1 MRPSSPGSTTP
12 VSARGVPFGPRMR
25 RSWSSSPMFFT
36 CSRSRPAG
44 IDRRLAVKR
53 NSSANV
59 STRAGGAGATI
70 GGGTASA
77 IIVSDHIDAN
87 RPSREPSVRVLFG
100 NCECARAACSV
111 PGVSSPLPLAQRSTD
126 AADAGAAFDVGI
138 AGAGQLARMTCLAAW
153 PLGLRVAVL
162 GTPTEPAAAMA
173 AGLVEGDWR
182 DAGAVAALGRVS
194 GVVTLE
200 NEFVDAA
207 ALAAVQA
214 TGTPVRPDP
223 AVLARVQ
230 DKALQK
236 ALLHDAGLPTAPFV
250 VATHPRELA
259 AAGRDLGWPLML
271 KARRLGYDGYGNAT
285 CADEAESV
293 AAFARLDAGDGV
305 LVEGMVAFAA
315 ELAAMV
321 ARSPSG
327 GVACYPVVETVQRDH
342 VCHEVI
348 APAPIAHDALG
359 RAREVSLAAAAAA
372 DGLGVTGVE
381 MFLGGGGEIMVNELA
396 PRPHNSG
403 HYSIEACETSQFEN
417 HLRGVL
423 DLPLGDVGM
432 RAPAAAMVNLLGSA
446 AGPSRPDI
454 AAALAVE
461 GAHLH
466 LYDKAEVRPGRKMGH
481 VNLVGGTEKEQ
492 RQILEDIDRQW
503 AHRVS
508 GH

>member
-1 MRPSSPGSTTP
+1 
-12 VSARGVPFGPRMR
+12 
-25 RSWSSSPMFFT
+25 
-36 CSRSRPAG
+36 
-44 IDRRLAVKR
+44 
-53 NSSANV
+53 
-59 STRAGGAGATI
+59 
-70 GGGTASA
+70 
-77 IIVSDHIDAN
+77 
-87 RPSREPSVRVLFG
+87 
-100 NCECARAACSV
+100 
-111 PGVSSPLPLAQRSTD
+111 
-126 AADAGAAFDVGI
+126 VGI

-153 PLGLRVAVL
+153 PLGLRVGVL
-162 GTPTEPAAAMA
+162 GRPGEPAVPMA

-182 DAGAVAALGRVS
+182 DAGAVRALGAAA

-214 TGTPVRPDP
+214 AGTPVRPDP

-236 ALLHDAGLPTAPFV
+236 ELLRGAGLPTAPFV
-250 VATHPRELA
+250 VAAHPRELA
-259 AAGRDLGWPLML
+259 GAGRDLGWPLML

-285 CADEAESV
+285 CADEAEAV
-293 AAFARLDAGDGV
+293 AAFTRLDAGDGV
-305 LVEGMVAFAA
+305 LVEGMVAFAN

-348 APAPIAHDALG
+348 APAPVAPDALA
-359 RAREVSLAAAAAA
+359 RAREVALAAAAAA
-372 DGLGVTGVE
+372 EGLGVTGVE
-381 MFLGGGGEIMVNELA
+381 MFLSGDDVLVNELA

-403 HYSIEACETSQFEN
+403 HFTIEACETSQFEN

-423 DLPLGDVGM
+423 DLPLGDVAM
-432 RAPAAAMVNLLGSA
+432 RAPAAAMVNLLGTTT
-446 AGPSRPDI
+446 GPARPDVR
-454 AAALAVE
+454 AALAVE

-481 VNLVGGTEKEQ
+481 VTALGATTGEALA
-492 RQILEDIDRQW
+492 RARAAAAAAGL
-503 AHRVS
+503 
-508 GH
+508 